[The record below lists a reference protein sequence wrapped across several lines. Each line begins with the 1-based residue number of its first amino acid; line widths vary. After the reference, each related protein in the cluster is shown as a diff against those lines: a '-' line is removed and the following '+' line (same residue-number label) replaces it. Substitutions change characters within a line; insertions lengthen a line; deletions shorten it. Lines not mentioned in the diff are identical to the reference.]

1 MALRSTASR
10 AKRVRQRQRGR
21 PDAAC
26 VDIYEGAL
34 LFFTGVSCTYGDS
47 PYKRDWGGAMARR
60 PSSKPAGQPAAR
72 VLLDSDRP
80 AAACRARPHC
90 RFVLQLIH
98 IIPHSLV

>member
-10 AKRVRQRQRGR
+10 AKRVRQRQRSR
-21 PDAAC
+21 PDA
-26 VDIYEGAL
+26 
-34 LFFTGVSCTYGDS
+34 
-47 PYKRDWGGAMARR
+47 
-60 PSSKPAGQPAAR
+60 AGQPAAR

-98 IIPHSLV
+98 IIPHSLI